1 MKPEQKSLLLQ
12 RFRRA
17 AGLVLQP
24 VVGFAAML
32 VCVIWLGVWQQVQME
47 RQALGKDIAQEAANL
62 AIVFEQNV
70 QRTASEIERVLK
82 YLRESY
88 ERSGFKLNWATLLQE
103 RHIVNDQTV
112 QIAVIDR
119 NGMMITSTAMLY
131 PQKAVDLSDREHYR
145 VHTYTSRDELFVS
158 KPVVGRASGKASVQ
172 FTRRFYSEDG
182 GFGGVLVVSLDPAHL
197 SSAYGD
203 INLGAGGGFALIGT
217 DDIVRAGTGI
227 HAKSVGKGLREAVE
241 YGEREV
247 TSTGTELLVAEV
259 EGQMRRL
266 AFRRVKG
273 YPLSIVVAGR
283 SIHGDTALVRNQ
295 RNYVLGAAFLT
306 FLALLAAGGAIRNR
320 QRHEAQLVHLARHDV
335 LTGLRNRAQLNE
347 DLRNAFVNSGSR
359 QDFVLHLIDLDGFK
373 YVNDTRGHPF
383 GDKMLKAVAARLC
396 AHVPHKDIVARLG
409 GDEFAV
415 IQTSVT
421 DVEEAAAL
429 SDQICTLLGQPYD
442 IDGVTAVI
450 GASVGIAWG
459 CKDAH
464 NPTDLLKAAD
474 LALYSAK
481 SQGRGRYRFH
491 SSEMLAAHEARR
503 SLGVSL
509 RDAVA
514 EDQLRVHYQPIV
526 QAKSGEVRGYEALV
540 RWCHPK
546 LGWITPASFI
556 PIAEETRLIV
566 PIGAW
571 VLRTACADL
580 AKRPEHLRLAVNISP
595 IQFRNAELVGTIKD
609 ALEMSGLAPDRLEL
623 EITESTLMQRDSI
636 TDSQIAELDALG
648 IRIVLDDFGTGYSSL
663 SYLHAYPISAIKIDR
678 SFVKALDEKAS
689 APAIIRAIT
698 TLATTLGLD
707 TVAEGVE
714 TLRQYEQ
721 LVQLGCGEIQGYYI
735 SQPKPAAEILPPEV
749 EQLPTEQTLAA

>member
-1 MKPEQKSLLLQ
+1 MQSEQKSLLLQ
-12 RFRRA
+12 RLRRVT
-17 AGLVLQP
+17 GLVVQP

-70 QRTASEIERVLK
+70 QRTSSEIERVLK

-119 NGMMITSTAMLY
+119 KGMMITSTAMLY

-158 KPVVGRASGKASVQ
+158 KPVIGRASGKASVQ

-182 GFGGVLVVSLDPAHL
+182 SFGGVLVVSLDPAHL

-217 DDIVRAGTGI
+217 DDIIRAGTGI
-227 HAKSVGKGLREAVE
+227 YAKSVGKGLREAVE

-259 EGQMRRL
+259 EGQVRRL

-295 RNYVLGAAFLT
+295 RNYVLGASFLT

-320 QRHEAQLVHLARHDV
+320 QRHEAQLMHLARHDA
-335 LTGLRNRAQLNE
+335 LTSLRNRAQLSD
-347 DLRNAFVNSGSR
+347 DLKNAFEGSR

-396 AHVPHKDIVARLG
+396 AYVPHKDIVARLG

-415 IQTSVT
+415 IQTAVT
-421 DVEEAAAL
+421 DVEKAAAL
-429 SDQICTLLGQPYD
+429 ADQICTLLGQPYD
-442 IDGVTAVI
+442 IDGVTVVI
-450 GASVGIAWG
+450 GASVGISWG

-481 SQGRGRYRFH
+481 SEGRGRYRFH

-509 RDAVA
+509 RSAVA

-526 QAKSGEVRGYEALV
+526 EAKSGEVRGYEALV

-571 VLRTACADL
+571 VLKTACADL

-595 IQFRNAELVGTIKD
+595 IQFRNAELVGTIKG

-678 SFVKALDEKAS
+678 SFVKALDEKVS

-749 EQLPTEQTLAA
+749 EPLPAEQTLAA